1 MMTSRNENRIRVN
14 RLIDKETGYDDEY
27 DESIKWCIEEISN
40 EIHRIKELDSLAVQ
54 EIYYT
59 LFNQDVEVAYSK
71 YLEESKV

>member
-1 MMTSRNENRIRVN
+1 M
-14 RLIDKETGYDDEY
+14 IDKETGYDDEY

-59 LFNQDVEVAYSK
+59 LFNQEVEVAYSK

>member
-1 MMTSRNENRIRVN
+1 M
-14 RLIDKETGYDDEY
+14 IDKETGYDVEY

-59 LFNQDVEVAYSK
+59 LFNQEVEVAYSK

>member
-1 MMTSRNENRIRVN
+1 M
-14 RLIDKETGYDDEY
+14 IDKETGYDDEY

-59 LFNQDVEVAYSK
+59 LFNQEVEVAYSK
-71 YLEESKV
+71 YLEELKV

>member
-1 MMTSRNENRIRVN
+1 M
-14 RLIDKETGYDDEY
+14 IDKETGYDDMY

-59 LFNQDVEVAYSK
+59 LFNQEVEVAYSK

>member
-1 MMTSRNENRIRVN
+1 M
-14 RLIDKETGYDDEY
+14 IDKETGYDDEY

-59 LFNQDVEVAYSK
+59 IFNQDVEVAYSK

>member
-1 MMTSRNENRIRVN
+1 M
-14 RLIDKETGYDDEY
+14 IDKETGYDDEY